1 MMMMMRGP
9 RVVMVV
15 VEVVVVVMVVM
26 MVVVRV
32 VVVRVGGCW
41 LLHDVEI
48 LGSELSLWCGG
59 FGGLL
64 FACGFVLVV

>member
-9 RVVMVV
+9 RVVVVV

-26 MVVVRV
+26 VVVMRV
-32 VVVRVGGCW
+32 VIVRGGCW

-64 FACGFVLVV
+64 FACGFVLV